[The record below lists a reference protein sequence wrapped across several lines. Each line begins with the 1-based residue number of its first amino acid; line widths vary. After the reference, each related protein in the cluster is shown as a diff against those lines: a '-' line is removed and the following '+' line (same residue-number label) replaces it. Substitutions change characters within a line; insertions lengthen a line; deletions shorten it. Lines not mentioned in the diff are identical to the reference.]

1 MRYAGIDWSDQH
13 HDVVV
18 IDESG
23 RRLGATRVAHDVE
36 GLEALVAFVRTA
48 AGTEKVAC
56 FVETTNGLL
65 VSTLLEAG
73 LAVYPITPCTIDRKR
88 GPARAKTDALDAYL
102 LARTGRSDLADL
114 RRLQPDS

>member
-1 MRYAGIDWSDQH
+1 MRYAGIDWADEH

-18 IDESG
+18 IDENG
-23 RRLGATRVAHDVE
+23 RRVGAMRVAHDVE

-48 AGTEKVAC
+48 GGDEEVAC

-65 VSTLLEAG
+65 VSTLVEAG
-73 LAVYPITPCTIDRKR
+73 VAIYLITPGTIDRKR

-102 LARTGRSDLADL
+102 SSPYRAS
-114 RRLQPDS
+114 